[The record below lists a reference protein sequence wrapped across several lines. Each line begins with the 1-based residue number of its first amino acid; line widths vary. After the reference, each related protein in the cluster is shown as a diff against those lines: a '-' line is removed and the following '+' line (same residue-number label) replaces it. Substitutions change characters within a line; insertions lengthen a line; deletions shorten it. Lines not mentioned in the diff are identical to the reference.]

1 MLYLIVNVLSMIQ
14 AELKEL
20 RKLELVNSNERPL
33 QDGEVRIKVI
43 SCAICGSDIRIYNYG
58 NSRIKLPKV
67 IGHEVVGEIV
77 EITEGCNLNIG
88 DVCCFAADLP
98 CTDPNCKYCSKGD
111 FSSCDENLAV
121 GYQYDGGFAE
131 TMIIP
136 KQCWERGSFKIVPHQ
151 EHIGDYYKYSL
162 VEPLACAVHGVTKL
176 NVNDNDNVFIFGGGP
191 IGLMIGDVCKNVFNC
206 KSVTILEINEARRD
220 LIKRLF
226 PNFIV
231 IDDISK
237 ADSEYDVIYT
247 ANSVPICHKYAI
259 DIAAKN
265 ARINLFGGLGQS
277 VLCEVDTNK
286 IHYKELVVTGTH
298 GCGISDFEKAFLYV
312 STGML
317 DMNKYI
323 TALYNLSDINEAF
336 ESAKSLNN
344 LKILISCSQ
353 HQ

>member
-1 MLYLIVNVLSMIQ
+1 MIQ

-20 RKLELVNSNERPL
+20 RKLELVNSNERSL

-67 IGHEVVGEIV
+67 IGHEVVGEIIEV
-77 EITEGCNLNIG
+77 SESCNLNIG
-88 DVCCFAADLP
+88 DICCFAADLP

-136 KQCWERGSFKIVPHQ
+136 KQCWERGSFAIVNKQ
-151 EHIGDYYKYSL
+151 KTIEDYYKYSL
-162 VEPLACAVHGVTKL
+162 VEPLACAIHGVDRFNITTE
-176 NVNDNDNVFIFGGGP
+176 DDVFIFGGGP
-191 IGLMIGDVCKNVFNC
+191 IGLMIGDVCYNRKC
-206 KSVTILEINEARRD
+206 KSVTILEPNETRVN
-220 LIKRLF
+220 LIKKLF
-226 PNFIV
+226 PEFKV
-231 IDDISK
+231 ITNISEVK
-237 ADSEYDVIYT
+237 QEYDVIFT
-247 ANSVPICHKYAI
+247 ANSVPVCHKQAI
-259 DIAAKN
+259 EIASKN
-265 ARINLFGGLGQS
+265 ARINLFGGLGKS
-277 VLCEVDTNK
+277 ELCEVDTNK

-298 GCGISDFEKAFLYV
+298 GCGKKDFDKSFKMVQDNQINL
-312 STGML
+312 
-317 DMNKYI
+317 NKYI
-323 TALYNLSDINEAF
+323 TKIYDLKDINEAF
-336 ESAKSLNN
+336 ESAKDLNN